1 MHFSLILILH
11 FYRYIIAL
19 KEEIA
24 STEARRRLCKCNGII
39 LNTQNGQS
47 AEQTILSLRNLVD
60 KLKTENKYLKDS
72 AGNDGTNRRNNTHS
86 NYNITETNIIRLRQL
101 YSESLAKIDSLQL
114 ALNNRNQYKCPICN
128 NNIVDKATKVRSH

>member
-1 MHFSLILILH
+1 MHEFIEKLNNYYYC
-11 FYRYIIAL
+11 YRYIIAL

-72 AGNDGTNRRNNTHS
+72 TGNDTTGNVNRRNN
-86 NYNITETNIIRLRQL
+86 N
-101 YSESLAKIDSLQL
+101 IDS
-114 ALNNRNQYKCPICN
+114 N
-128 NNIVDKATKVRSH
+128 KV